1 MVSQPARAEPRLMDA
16 APRAFSDLP
25 SDPELF
31 VPVPFAAGTDVGYG
45 DRPEGAALSASEL
58 DKRRVT
64 QCALSRICGVCG
76 AGLGRPLAF
85 LGSQREVDRM
95 AFHFPASHLECARAL
110 LAAYADLEEPVLGQD
125 AAPGDWVLVTAASFE
140 FVRAAKE
147 DLDRRPVF
155 APNAL
160 LTSTHQG

>member
-1 MVSQPARAEPRLMDA
+1 MDA
-16 APRAFSDLP
+16 APRAFAELP
-25 SDPELF
+25 SDPELS

-45 DRPEGAALSASEL
+45 DRPEGATLSARHL

-85 LGSQREVDRM
+85 FGSRRELDRM
-95 AFHFPASHLECARAL
+95 AFHFPASHLECAQAL
-110 LAAYADLEEPVLGQD
+110 LTAYADVDEPVLGQD
-125 AAPGDWVLVTAASFE
+125 TAPADWVLVTTASFE
-140 FVRAAKE
+140 FVRANKE

-155 APNAL
+155 QPNSL
-160 LTSTHQG
+160 LTTARPG

>member
-1 MVSQPARAEPRLMDA
+1 MDA
-16 APRAFSDLP
+16 APRAFAELP
-25 SDPELF
+25 SDPELS

-45 DRPEGAALSASEL
+45 DRPEGATLSARHL

-85 LGSQREVDRM
+85 FGSQRELGRM
-95 AFHFPASHLECARAL
+95 AFHFPASHLECAQAL
-110 LAAYADLEEPVLGQD
+110 LAAYADVDEPVLEQD
-125 AAPGDWVLVTAASFE
+125 TAPADWVLVTTASFE
-140 FVRAAKE
+140 FVRANKG

-155 APNAL
+155 QPNSL
-160 LTSTHQG
+160 LTTAHLA